1 MEAYRRD
8 AASKDQLISE
18 LRATK
23 KRLDSEV
30 KELRRG
36 LMQLQGDK
44 ASAEAE
50 RSRLQKEVSQVKQQM
65 AALEGHLE
73 SVQRERDE
81 LEAHLQVWGHAACGG
96 GARTAW
102 GLSVRDA
109 GCGRARAF
117 PTRAGAGSL
126 WREPAARRE
135 PGSEGRRGVPGERH
149 GALGL
154 WAVSAVGAAS
164 GRGGDG
170 LLRTRDSPV
179 VVELGAPWRGRESG
193 PAAQRPVPAE
203 GRFLRRGPEGE
214 CQTWALTHTGRP
226 GSPTRGP
233 GALQVG
239 RWAGGHKLSMPGTHG
254 VGAAGAQVAREELQE
269 TGLDGDTCRG
279 VAVCY
284 GQLGA
289 AVKARQFSLS
299 PRVPG
304 EARET

>member
-109 GCGRARAF
+109 GCRM
-117 PTRAGAGSL
+117 RAGAGL
-126 WREPAARRE
+126 P
-135 PGSEGRRGVPGERH
+135 
-149 GALGL
+149 
-154 WAVSAVGAAS
+154 
-164 GRGGDG
+164 
-170 LLRTRDSPV
+170 
-179 VVELGAPWRGRESG
+179 
-193 PAAQRPVPAE
+193 
-203 GRFLRRGPEGE
+203 
-214 CQTWALTHTGRP
+214 HTGRSRVP
-226 GSPTRGP
+226 LEGASRQERAGVRGT
-233 GALQVG
+233 A
-239 RWAGGHKLSMPGTHG
+239 W
-254 VGAAGAQVAREELQE
+254 
-269 TGLDGDTCRG
+269 
-279 VAVCY
+279 
-284 GQLGA
+284 
-289 AVKARQFSLS
+289 S
-299 PRVPG
+299 PRRATRCTRALG
-304 EARET
+304 CECGGSRQRTRR

>member
-109 GCGRARAF
+109 GCGMRD
-117 PTRAGAGSL
+117 AGGRGPSPHGPEQGPSGGSQ
-126 WREPAARRE
+126 P
-135 PGSEGRRGVPGERH
+135 PGE
-149 GALGL
+149 
-154 WAVSAVGAAS
+154 S
-164 GRGGDG
+164 
-170 LLRTRDSPV
+170 
-179 VVELGAPWRGRESG
+179 
-193 PAAQRPVPAE
+193 
-203 GRFLRRGPEGE
+203 RGP
-214 CQTWALTHTGRP
+214 RD
-226 GSPTRGP
+226 
-233 GALQVG
+233 
-239 RWAGGHKLSMPGTHG
+239 G
-254 VGAAGAQVAREELQE
+254 VESQAS
-269 TGLDGDTCRG
+269 DT
-279 VAVCY
+279 VH
-284 GQLGA
+284 
-289 AVKARQFSLS
+289 
-299 PRVPG
+299 
-304 EARET
+304 

>member
-109 GCGRARAF
+109 GCG
-117 PTRAGAGSL
+117 PSPHGPEQGPSGGSQ
-126 WREPAARRE
+126 P
-135 PGSEGRRGVPGERH
+135 PGE
-149 GALGL
+149 
-154 WAVSAVGAAS
+154 S
-164 GRGGDG
+164 
-170 LLRTRDSPV
+170 
-179 VVELGAPWRGRESG
+179 
-193 PAAQRPVPAE
+193 
-203 GRFLRRGPEGE
+203 RGP
-214 CQTWALTHTGRP
+214 RD
-226 GSPTRGP
+226 
-233 GALQVG
+233 
-239 RWAGGHKLSMPGTHG
+239 G
-254 VGAAGAQVAREELQE
+254 VESQAS
-269 TGLDGDTCRG
+269 DT
-279 VAVCY
+279 VH
-284 GQLGA
+284 
-289 AVKARQFSLS
+289 
-299 PRVPG
+299 
-304 EARET
+304 